1 MNAPPAGEARA
12 AGSGGPPATDGP
24 SSHLP
29 HTLAL
34 LYALAI
40 AYASLQPFGDWIPP
54 PADAPFWLFSPGRAR
69 WLRFDVAA
77 NVIAYLPLGAFVA
90 LVPRRTAPAIRV
102 ALGAAAGFAMSFA
115 MESLQA
121 WMPPRDANVVDLVS
135 NTAGALAGA
144 AIATAVAPRPD
155 GRA

>member
-77 NVIAYLPLGAFVA
+77 NVIANSGIAGLSCATSQRARSASPTS
-90 LVPRRTAPAIRV
+90 PR
-102 ALGAAAGFAMSFA
+102 
-115 MESLQA
+115 
-121 WMPPRDANVVDLVS
+121 MP
-135 NTAGALAGA
+135 
-144 AIATAVAPRPD
+144 
-155 GRA
+155 